1 MTYIETERLI
11 LRSWKP
17 EDLPAFIAMNMDKRV
32 MRYFQATLSEAETT
46 AFYNRIQ
53 DEFDRDGRGLYA
65 VEIKRVSHN
74 KS

>member
-32 MRYFQATLSEAETT
+32 MRHFPATLSEAETT

-65 VEIKRVSHN
+65 VGIKRVSHN